1 MKNLFIT
8 LGICSLCMTACNNE
22 MDSILP
28 ENNNNI
34 QSRTISN
41 YSADYQV
48 IAHNGT
54 LCLQFKNDSTYNET
68 ISKISTLPEQEA
80 NAMFAYLGFTNQQQI
95 MAEADKEQ
103 EAIVDN
109 YEQDVTQAFPEQQI
123 KDFKQKYQDV
133 FLFNPYDKTDFI
145 ANYKIKN
152 STQRFFTNREGF
164 FMIGDSIVYAPQYT
178 SEELFGNGITTYGKN
193 EATDA
198 NSMNKAETKYQ
209 IPGGDYVKVR
219 AIWSYS
225 FVQDATTRINYQ
237 YINIE
242 YLSQKKKVL
251 WKKHHATITLKFQAK
266 ASGKGLEIYQVAI
279 ATDKPAWERVVNA
292 QGLEWINVCDGLG
305 QNSPVIGQYNLR
317 KLPSCFLIVD
327 GTLSD
332 RVISDAKSLRQA
344 LNDLL

>member
-1 MKNLFIT
+1 
-8 LGICSLCMTACNNE
+8 
-22 MDSILP
+22 
-28 ENNNNI
+28 
-34 QSRTISN
+34 
-41 YSADYQV
+41 
-48 IAHNGT
+48 
-54 LCLQFKNDSTYNET
+54 
-68 ISKISTLPEQEA
+68 
-80 NAMFAYLGFTNQQQI
+80 MFAYLGFANQQQI

-193 EATDA
+193 EATNA
-198 NSMNKAETKYQ
+198 NSMNEAETKYQ

-219 AIWSYS
+219 AIWNYS

-266 ASGKGLEIYQVAI
+266 ASGKGLEIYDMEHNI
-279 ATDKPAWERVVNA
+279 FRNENDKPVTIKYDTYGKVNVFS
-292 QGLEWINVCDGLG
+292 GRFGSTSNPSTHYSIDGQMEIWSNEIPESNKG
-305 QNSPVIGQYNLR
+305 VSKIY
-317 KLPSCFLIVD
+317 FYE
-327 GTLSD
+327 
-332 RVISDAKSLRQA
+332 
-344 LNDLL
+344 

>member
-266 ASGKGLEIYQVAI
+266 ASGKGLEIYDMQHNI
-279 ATDKPAWERVVNA
+279 FRNENDKPVTIKYDTYGKVNVFSGRFSSTSYPNTHYSIDG
-292 QGLEWINVCDGLG
+292 QMEIWSSEIPESNKGLG
-305 QNSPVIGQYNLR
+305 KIY
-317 KLPSCFLIVD
+317 FYE
-327 GTLSD
+327 
-332 RVISDAKSLRQA
+332 
-344 LNDLL
+344 